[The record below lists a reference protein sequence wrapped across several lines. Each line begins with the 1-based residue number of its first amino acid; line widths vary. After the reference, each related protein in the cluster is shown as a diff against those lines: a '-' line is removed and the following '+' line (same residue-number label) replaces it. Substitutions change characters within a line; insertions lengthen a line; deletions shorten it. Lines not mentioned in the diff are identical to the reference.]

1 MSLSQVKDQ
10 DNALRLLRNI
20 KRLNR
25 IPSGLL
31 FWGPDGVGK
40 RLTAVEFAKAVNCR
54 ESADDA
60 CDACLACRKCDHGN
74 HADIMTI
81 TPSGRQREI
90 KVETIEQVIETAF
103 YRPFEGGRRIIIFQ
117 DADRINEPAQ
127 NHFLK
132 TLEEPPSQSI
142 FILLTERPRR
152 LLPTIRSRCQR
163 VCFGLLH
170 QQTVADMLLKHT
182 DLGREDAQT
191 LAALSQGSMARALEL
206 VNTDRHKVV
215 LDIIHRL
222 AIGEDPLIVSDGFA
236 GHIQTVEKAIAAMVQ
251 SDNGKNGDNPDE
263 GMDNKPDKDE
273 KEEREA
279 LVIGLVRRELIE
291 YLRLFDAW
299 YRDELL
305 YGVTKDTRIV
315 YNIDH
320 LHQMPKD
327 IDTERHMAKLAAIV
341 EARKYIERNLQA
353 KRVFRDLFFALA

>member
-1 MSLSQVKDQ
+1 MSLSQIKDQ
-10 DNALRLLRNI
+10 ENAVRLLRNI

-40 RLTAVEFAKAVNCR
+40 RLTAVAFAKAINCR

-74 HADIMTI
+74 HADIMMM
-81 TPSGRQREI
+81 TPTGKKREI
-90 KVETIEQVIETAF
+90 VVKTIEQVIETAF
-103 YRPFEGGRRIIIFQ
+103 YRPFEGGRRVIIFQ
-117 DADRINEPAQ
+117 DADRMNEPAQ

-132 TLEEPPSQSI
+132 TLEEPPSLSI
-142 FILLTERPRR
+142 FILLTEQPRR

-163 VCFGLLH
+163 VCFGVLR
-170 QQTVADMLLKHT
+170 QQTVADMLLQHT
-182 DLGREDAQT
+182 DLGREEAQT

-222 AIGEDPLIVSDGFA
+222 AIGEDPLIVSEGFA
-236 GHIQTVEKAIAAMVQ
+236 GHIQTIEKAIAAMVQ
-251 SDNGKNGDNPDE
+251 NDNGENGDNPDDE
-263 GMDNKPDKDE
+263 MESKPDKEE
-273 KEEREA
+273 KEA
-279 LVIGLVRRELIE
+279 LVIGLVRRELLE

-305 YGVTKDTRIV
+305 YGITRDTRIV

-320 LHQMPKD
+320 LHQMPRE
-327 IDTERHMAKLAAIV
+327 IDMERHTAKLTAIV
-341 EARKYIERNLQA
+341 EAGKYIERNLQA